1 MRYILYIAYSYFA
14 HLRKQNIVN
23 IIALIATAGVTF
35 GVMAMIIVLSVFNG
49 FDQLVQDLFKNI
61 DSDFQVEL
69 KEGTLFTIDDS
80 LIHHISSIDG
90 VNSVSKLLEQK
101 MLAKYGTYQAVVG
114 VKGVDEKFIN
124 VTNIK
129 DEIFL
134 GQYFFEKEN
143 FLVATSSVFNNL
155 SLKLLDFDT
164 PLKLSFFD
172 PSNNLL
178 NMNNIITK
186 SFYLSG
192 VFRGQAK
199 LGSGDLILRLEDL
212 QKFMK
217 SNNKI
222 SALNISVKKKHRDN
236 IQNKI
241 QLVLGDRFVIKNRSQ
256 QRPFVNKMIKSE
268 KLIVYIIFTFILLIS
283 LLSLVASLIV
293 LLMQKQQDIQILFS
307 LGLGVKSIKKIFLV
321 IGLLI
326 TSSGLILGTIL
337 GLFFCFLQDQWHLIK
352 LGSLNNTLINYYPIQ
367 IELEDILLIQ
377 LIVVLLGIFT
387 AYIVTYNNRFYKF

>member
-1 MRYILYIAYSYFA
+1 MRYILYIAFRYFA

-23 IIALIATAGVTF
+23 IIALISTVGVTF

-80 LIHHISSIDG
+80 LIYHISSIDG

-101 MLAKYGTYQAVVG
+101 MLAKYDTYQAVVG

-236 IQNKI
+236 IKNKI

-307 LGLGVKSIKKIFLV
+307 LGLGIKSIKKIFLV

>member
-1 MRYILYIAYSYFA
+1 MRYILYIACRYFA

-80 LIHHISSIDG
+80 LIYQISSIDG

-101 MLAKYGTYQAVVG
+101 MLAKYDTYQAVVG
-114 VKGVDEKFIN
+114 VKGVDEKFLN
-124 VTNIK
+124 VTNIN

-164 PLKLSFFD
+164 PLQLSFFD

-178 NMNNIITK
+178 KMNNIISQ

-212 QKFMK
+212 QKFMN

-222 SALNISVKKKHRDN
+222 SALNISVKKKYRDN

-307 LGLGVKSIKKIFLV
+307 LGLGIQSIKKIFLMV
-321 IGLLI
+321 GLLI
-326 TSSGLILGTIL
+326 TSGGLISGTIL

-367 IELEDILLIQ
+367 IELEDVLLIQ
-377 LIVVLLGIFT
+377 LIVVLLGIFST
-387 AYIVTYNNRFYKF
+387 YIVTYNNRFYKF

>member
-1 MRYILYIAYSYFA
+1 MRYILYIACRYFA

-101 MLAKYGTYQAVVG
+101 MLAKYDTYQAVVG

-143 FLVATSSVFNNL
+143 FLVATSS
-155 SLKLLDFDT
+155 
-164 PLKLSFFD
+164 
-172 PSNNLL
+172 
-178 NMNNIITK
+178 
-186 SFYLSG
+186 
-192 VFRGQAK
+192 
-199 LGSGDLILRLEDL
+199 
-212 QKFMK
+212 
-217 SNNKI
+217 
-222 SALNISVKKKHRDN
+222 
-236 IQNKI
+236 
-241 QLVLGDRFVIKNRSQ
+241 
-256 QRPFVNKMIKSE
+256 
-268 KLIVYIIFTFILLIS
+268 
-283 LLSLVASLIV
+283 
-293 LLMQKQQDIQILFS
+293 
-307 LGLGVKSIKKIFLV
+307 
-321 IGLLI
+321 
-326 TSSGLILGTIL
+326 
-337 GLFFCFLQDQWHLIK
+337 C
-352 LGSLNNTLINYYPIQ
+352 
-367 IELEDILLIQ
+367 
-377 LIVVLLGIFT
+377 
-387 AYIVTYNNRFYKF
+387 